1 MLEKVSFGYANTQVY
16 LVKKQENKQ
25 VFGCNNTKNIGLAD
39 FISIDSL
46 KTSILHKISFTGNP
60 SHEIQEFDGV
70 RGGKIVKIDD
80 NIYRGGTPITY
91 DENGGIISNGIPK
104 LKEKGIKTVISM
116 MHPDYDQPKS
126 TEIEQKLC
134 QKEGINFH
142 YIELDE
148 EKEPS
153 SEKISKIM
161 GILRNKDDHPVY
173 FHCFNGRD
181 RVGLVTGLYRTQVQ
195 GYNAGDAIAEMK
207 ELGYNEEKFPALR
220 NYVLK
225 NS

>member
-1 MLEKVSFGYANTQVY
+1 MIGKVSFGYKNIQPN
-16 LVKKQENKQ
+16 LVQKQENKQ
-25 VFGCNNTKNIGLAD
+25 EVSFNNSKKVALAN
-39 FISIDSL
+39 FSSMGSL
-46 KTSILHKISFTGNP
+46 RASVLYNLSFTGNP
-60 SHEIQEFDGV
+60 SYEIQEFNGV

-80 NIYRGGTPITY
+80 NIYRGGTPIIY
-91 DENGGIISNGIPK
+91 DENGSIVSNAIPK

-126 TEIEQKLC
+126 TEIEEKLC

-142 YIELDE
+142 FIELDE

-161 GILRNKDDHPVY
+161 GILRNKENHPVY

-181 RVGLVTGLYRTQVQ
+181 RVGLVTALYRTQLQ
-195 GYNAGDAIAEMK
+195 GGNASDAVAEIK

-220 NYVLK
+220 DYVLK